1 MLRRIVGTNKGLF
14 KIIIMALLGLI
25 IAFDLVVT
33 LGSNGNNAAFN
44 TGNFLSFIIFGGLL
58 GMLLYCVIAN
68 EDGYA
73 KWLGVAY
80 LIYIVI
86 SKLLAVAQPFYAFYD
101 GNSSL
106 SIAGAVFRL
115 LAGFVLVAIV
125 VVETIRIQ
133 KGRNLELV
141 FDILV
146 LSYIALMLLDWFLC
160 LAYYSQVN
168 SNWKTIMAS
177 FSDYLFVPCL
187 MAIGYLYLTT
197 RTTPV
202 MKDVDYDDD
211 AIVDEEEK

>member
-25 IAFDLVVT
+25 IAFDLVIT
-33 LGSNGNNAAFN
+33 LGSNGNNAASN
-44 TGNFLSFIIFGGLL
+44 TGNFLSFVIFGGLL

-68 EDGYA
+68 EDNYA

-86 SKLLAVAQPFYAFYD
+86 SKLLVVAQPFNAFYD

-133 KGRNLELV
+133 KGRNLERV

-146 LSYIALMLLDWFLC
+146 LSYIALLLIDWFIC
-160 LAYYSQVN
+160 LAYFAQVN
-168 SNWKTIMAS
+168 ANWKGVMAS

-187 MAIGYLYLTT
+187 MTIGYLYLTT
-197 RTTPV
+197 KVSPV
-202 MKDVDYDDD
+202 IKEKDIVDEP
-211 AIVDEEEK
+211 IVDEEEK